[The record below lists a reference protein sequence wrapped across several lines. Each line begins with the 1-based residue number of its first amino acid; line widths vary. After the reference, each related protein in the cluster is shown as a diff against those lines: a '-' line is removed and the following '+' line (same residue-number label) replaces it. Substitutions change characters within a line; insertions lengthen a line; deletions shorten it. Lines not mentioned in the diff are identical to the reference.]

1 MNMTD
6 AYNKRIEEITGAPSN
21 LSKPEARDWLVE
33 HGEDV
38 TERVDT
44 VESRFS
50 IIPNALYDARSPY
63 HVGHAAAGA
72 WAHIKSLGPLWKFSV
87 QGFASVSDEGITA
100 IQSQMKELQLRG
112 WALNFGK
119 KKNGRWAKGSLWVFL
134 DDPSEASRVIMEKQ
148 EKGYVLRSRY
158 EGPRVAE
165 NGTEKFRVK
174 DHVVKREGCGNVEN
188 PETHPVPHC
197 GKRNSEFSIMEP
209 ETPQNPRSQPYMGIP
224 YTENPYTGNP
234 YTENPRL
241 FNTKGDVINKRTNP
255 EPCGESALPGPE
267 SESPVEDRSPD
278 GSLSRSAEASLPKS
292 LETEKEGMGEL
303 PAPSLENI
311 RTESARDVP
320 EGRFSIE
327 TLRGYYPRSSN
338 SPNVKEKEAKAYRKA
353 LASGTAPED
362 VFEAARIFLEE
373 FEANGTDEMYMPG
386 LYSFLKN
393 DHYLKAYLVKVADS
407 KKQSEAAELRSKK
420 RTVNEA
426 IPPLTREEIPFLLDF
441 AATNGSKKLV
451 SLANRLEKTDPYKT
465 LDPEHPEHQLLSRL
479 CRSKDE
485 GLAPQFFD
493 FAYNRLIERSG
504 R

>member
-21 LSKPEARDWLVE
+21 LSEPEARDWLVE

-100 IQSQMKELQLRG
+100 IQSQLKELQLRG

-119 KKNGRWAKGSLWVFL
+119 KKSGRWAKGSLWVFL
-134 DDPSEASRVIMEKQ
+134 DDPREASRIIMEKQ

-158 EGPRVAE
+158 EGPRVGE
-165 NGTEKFRVK
+165 NGTEKFMVK
-174 DHVVKREGCGNVEN
+174 DHVVKRGGCGNVEN
-188 PETHPVPHC
+188 TETRPVPHC
-197 GKRNSEFSIMEP
+197 GKRNSEFSTMES

-224 YTENPYTGNP
+224 YTEIPYTGNP

-255 EPCGESALPGPE
+255 EPCGESALAGPE
-267 SESPVEDRSPD
+267 GDNPIEDRSPD
-278 GSLSRSAEASLPKS
+278 GLLSRSAEASLPKS
-292 LETEKEGMGEL
+292 LETEKDGMGEL
-303 PAPSLENI
+303 PAPSPENAA
-311 RTESARDVP
+311 TESACDVP
-320 EGRFSIE
+320 EDRFSIE
-327 TLRGYYPRSSN
+327 ALRGYYPRSSN
-338 SPNVKEKEAKAYRKA
+338 SAKVKEKEEKAYRKL
-353 LASGTAPED
+353 LASGTAPKD
-362 VFEAARIFLEE
+362 VFEAVRIFLDE
-373 FEANGTDEMYMPG
+373 FEERGTEERFRPG
-386 LYSFLKN
+386 LLSFMEN
-393 DHYLKAYLVKVADS
+393 DQYLQAYLVKVADE

-441 AATNGSKKLV
+441 ASANGSKRLV
-451 SLANRLEKTDPYKT
+451 SLANELEKTDPYKT

-485 GLAPQFFD
+485 GLAPQFYD
-493 FAYNRLIERSG
+493 FAYKRLIERSG